1 MQTMIGSDR
10 ILYAAIEARRGG
22 GAIERFVIAYTWEQ
36 SLRELLAAP
45 SIVATGCLTREHA
58 EEICREEKPGR
69 DRSQQQMRQVFAL
82 NAAPRLALHDGVCSA
97 IRSVWVMLP
106 IFVVRCLQKVCLMPA
121 RPLEGVQFAALKT
134 SAPVCR

>member
-10 ILYAAIEARRGG
+10 IFYAAIEARRGG
-22 GAIERFVIAYTWEQ
+22 GAVERFVIAYTWEQ

-45 SIVATGCLTREHA
+45 SILATGCLTREHA
-58 EEICREEKPGR
+58 EEICRGEKPGG
-69 DRSQQQMRQVFAL
+69 DRRQQQTRQGFAL
-82 NAAPRLALHDGVCSA
+82 NAAPRLALHDGLSSA
-97 IRSVWVMLP
+97 IRSVWVTLP
-106 IFVVRCLQKVCLMPA
+106 FFVVRCLQKICLMPS